1 MVNANKS
8 STRFEAKEL
17 EVIEVLTVLVL
28 LCSDGFVLS
37 A

>member
-17 EVIEVLTVLVL
+17 EVIKVLTL
-28 LCSDGFVLS
+28 LEFSL
-37 A
+37 

>member
-17 EVIEVLTVLVL
+17 EIIEVFTVLKISL
-28 LCSDGFVLS
+28 Q
-37 A
+37 

>member
-17 EVIEVLTVLVL
+17 EIIEVVTVLKISL
-28 LCSDGFVLS
+28 Q
-37 A
+37 

>member
-17 EVIEVLTVLVL
+17 DAIEVFTVLKISL
-28 LCSDGFVLS
+28 Q
-37 A
+37 

>member
-17 EVIEVLTVLVL
+17 DVIEVFTVLKISL
-28 LCSDGFVLS
+28 Q
-37 A
+37 

>member
-17 EVIEVLTVLVL
+17 EVIEVFTVLKISL
-28 LCSDGFVLS
+28 Q
-37 A
+37 